1 VVEVKMT
8 LTAPGCGMGDVLV
21 QDVRDKVEMI
31 PTVTRADVELVFDP
45 PWNQSMMSEA
55 ARLQTGMM

>member
-1 VVEVKMT
+1 MT
-8 LTAPGCGMGDVLV
+8 LTAPGCGMGEVLV
-21 QDVRDKVEMI
+21 QDVKEKLEVI
-31 PTVTRADVELVFDP
+31 PTVTKVEVELVFDP

>member
-1 VVEVKMT
+1 
-8 LTAPGCGMGDVLV
+8 V
-21 QDVRDKVEMI
+21 QDVKEKLEII
-31 PTVTRADVELVFDP
+31 PTVTKAEVELVFDP